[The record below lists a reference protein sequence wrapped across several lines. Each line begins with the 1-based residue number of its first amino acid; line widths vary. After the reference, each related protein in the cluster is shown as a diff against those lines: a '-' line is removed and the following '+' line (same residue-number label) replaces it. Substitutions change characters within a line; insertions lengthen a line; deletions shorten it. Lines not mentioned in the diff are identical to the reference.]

1 MDTRIR
7 YQVGLEL
14 SNIDVKGTVES
25 EGSSERWDNLSNES
39 VQVGVGG
46 SLNIEVSSADIVDGF
61 IIKHNSDIS
70 VLEEGVGS
78 EDSVV
83 RLNDSSRD
91 LRRRIDGETELRLL
105 TIVDWESF
113 EKEGTKTWTSTTT
126 DSVEDEE
133 TLETST
139 LIGKLSDSVKT
150 EVDNFFTNGVVTTS
164 KVVGGIFLTRDEL
177 FRMEELSVGTSTNFI
192 DNSWF

>member
-1 MDTRIR
+1 
-7 YQVGLEL
+7 
-14 SNIDVKGTVES
+14 
-25 EGSSERWDNLSNES
+25 LSNES

-105 TIVDWESF
+105 TIVD
-113 EKEGTKTWTSTTT
+113 
-126 DSVEDEE
+126 
-133 TLETST
+133 
-139 LIGKLSDSVKT
+139 
-150 EVDNFFTNGVVTTS
+150 
-164 KVVGGIFLTRDEL
+164 
-177 FRMEELSVGTSTNFI
+177 
-192 DNSWF
+192 